1 MMITPDPEL
10 ETALKE
16 VARRQG
22 IAPEILALK
31 ALRERFLASV
41 PPIETSQD
49 LEQRLRAVAQ
59 DCGVSLPHSAL
70 ASDAFYE

>member
-1 MMITPDPEL
+1 MVITPDPEL
-10 ETALKE
+10 ESALKE

-22 IAPEILALK
+22 IAPEILALN
-31 ALRERFLASV
+31 ALRERFLASA
-41 PPIETSQD
+41 PPGGPRKD

-70 ASDAFYE
+70 TSDELYE